1 MDSTSLD
8 RPWLR
13 RPGMF
18 SVPRLGSV
26 FLNGFPGIA
35 PTGPV
40 FDWRLPEFLKVFCSV
55 PLSTMLL
62 PASSEST
69 LKGSSGESSSTLGE
83 NSRSAGEEGNVGEG
97 ENNLC
102 GMQCWP
108 SDVAECGEMIRTV
121 LPVLV
126 LVERGRSKVH

>member
-1 MDSTSLD
+1 
-8 RPWLR
+8 
-13 RPGMF
+13 MF
-18 SVPRLGSV
+18 SVPRLASV

-35 PTGPV
+35 PTVPV

-83 NSRSAGEEGNVGEG
+83 NSRSVGEEGNVGEG

-102 GMQCWP
+102 GMQCSP